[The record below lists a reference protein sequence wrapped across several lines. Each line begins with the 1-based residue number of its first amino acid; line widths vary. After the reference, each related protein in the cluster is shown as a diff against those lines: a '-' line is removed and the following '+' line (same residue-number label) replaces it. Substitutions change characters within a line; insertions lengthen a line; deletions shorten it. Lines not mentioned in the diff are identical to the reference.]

1 MKNYQKVA
9 LGTVSVLAAFT
20 LVACGS
26 SAKSKSSS
34 GKTTLHMY
42 QIGDKPDNYK
52 ELMANAN
59 KILEKKA
66 GVKLDISY
74 IGWGDYA
81 QKMNVIVSS
90 GEAYDIAF
98 AQDYATNAAKGAFA
112 DLTDL
117 APKYAKTAYNE
128 LNPAYIEGNKINGK
142 LYGYP
147 VNGNIYAQQVITFN
161 KQYLDK
167 YNLSIDGV
175 DSFASAEKVIEEFH
189 KKDPNVAA
197 FAIGQGFKTP
207 GNVDY
212 VLGNGL
218 PFAVDTTGDGKKIQN
233 VYDIPAYIDNLKK
246 MHDYYTKGLIPAD
259 AATSNTAF
267 DLNSNNWFAR
277 VETQGPYDYGDTIL
291 TQAAG
296 QTLVSKAVTNP
307 LITTDQARMAN
318 FVVSNTSKHKE
329 EAVKA
334 LGIINSDAELLNG
347 LVYGVETQ
355 GPYDYG
361 DTILTQAAGQ
371 TLVSKAVT
379 NPLITTDQA
388 RMANFVVSN
397 TSKHKEEAVKAL
409 GIINS
414 DAELLNGL
422 VYGVEGQQWEKTGD
436 KKIKL
441 LPSYSEGVKHMAAWN
456 TGNNAILYT
465 TDAVTN
471 EMITKRDQSIKDAK
485 VSPLLGFTFDQSKVK
500 SEISNLS
507 NVMSQ
512 YLDQL
517 NTGSVDPVQTLPK
530 LKAELK
536 KAGYDKVQKEMQSQY
551 DTYLK
556 NK

>member
-277 VETQGPYDYGDTIL
+277 VETHGPYDYGDTIL

-296 QTLVSKAVTNP
+296 QA
-307 LITTDQARMAN
+307 
-318 FVVSNTSKHKE
+318 
-329 EAVKA
+329 
-334 LGIINSDAELLNG
+334 
-347 LVYGVETQ
+347 
-355 GPYDYG
+355 
-361 DTILTQAAGQ
+361 
-371 TLVSKAVT
+371 LVSKAVT